1 METHLVELK
10 RAKLQEF
17 SSFIAACAT
26 LFFFCSFTLLA
37 GIGTLD
43 SIKISSILTIQ
54 VTAGGLIWASLR
66 KTNSVAFL
74 EHFGMGLAFGSFLTV
89 VVSQILKSTPY
100 SQISYFVP
108 LVLVAGQQFRL
119 RNRLTQRSQNRV
131 DLPRLDEV
139 TVLFGFGLIVLSYW
153 WFWTWLLVPI
163 PLLLGLGAYA
173 GKKFP
178 RLRKVFLQH
187 NSLKILLIVFFVGLA
202 TILILATKALQSL
215 NTIWWIF
222 SHDQT
227 YLEGIST
234 SITTWPNKEN
244 IHAVGTGFTYHWFTL
259 AWSGDLSKS
268 AHLAPFISLTKV
280 LPICGL
286 LGSVS
291 FIWTITKSLT
301 NSKYAPL
308 ASLLLFSIG
317 WNIFNMQPVRFT
329 NSPTFLFSL
338 LWFFSFVYVF
348 HLGTQIATRHTEFT
362 LGVLIAAN
370 FGGKVTNGVVL
381 FGATCIALLT
391 SLCSVNLAKHR
402 KFLLKTTLYCL
413 IGSVIT
419 YFYVYRLQSNSQDN
433 TALHLS
439 PGQVSADLGIMYYDS
454 STFIQVLG
462 LSTVALGFA
471 PIFALTKPFVFGRS
485 GQFLPVAHLFAGIS
499 MTGFFLMGMLG
510 HSGASQLYFFL
521 TPIAF
526 ASVFAGVSLAE
537 NLNFQFT
544 NRIRGKMII
553 GMVLGVLTAIAHR
566 EYFNWVPSQF
576 NPYHASVLIKTF
588 FVAVIFIFAFIFQ
601 YFPMSSRELQNNRQS
616 IRTIRLI
623 MVSAFVITLGTT
635 QLYGQFANSLAT
647 RTDIKDPNL
656 IQGSVLQ
663 NEALTWLR
671 ENSRINDVVAT
682 NRFCIPN
689 VDPCNPKWYL
699 VSAVSRRRMLIEGF
713 ANSPDLISKQKHSQG
728 FADNANYLDY
738 TFLIG
743 HKVKWIVV
751 DNIAIQSDGH
761 SWAPFANIAFKN
773 DDMTILQLN

>member
-1 METHLVELK
+1 METHLVESK
-10 RAKLQEF
+10 RATLDEF
-17 SSFIAACAT
+17 SSFIAACT
-26 LFFFCSFTLLA
+26 TFFFFCSFTLLA

-54 VTAGGLIWASLR
+54 VTAGGFIWVSLR

-89 VVSQILKSTPY
+89 VVSQILKSTPF
-100 SQISYFVP
+100 SQFSYLVP

-187 NSLKILLIVFFVGLA
+187 NSLKILLVVFFVGLA

-291 FIWTITKSLT
+291 LIWTITKSLT

-317 WNIFNMQPVRFT
+317 WNIFNMQPVRYT

-348 HLGTQIATRHTEFT
+348 HLGSQLVTRHAEFT
-362 LGVLIAAN
+362 LGVLIVAN

-381 FGATCIALLT
+381 FGAVCIAFLM
-391 SLCSVNLAKHR
+391 SSCSKNLANYR
-402 KFLLKTTLYCL
+402 RFLSKTTLYCL
-413 IGSVIT
+413 VGIVIT
-419 YFYVYRLQSNSQDN
+419 YFYVYRFQSNSQDN
-433 TALHLS
+433 TALHLA
-439 PGQVSADLGIMYYDS
+439 PGQISADLGIMYWGS
-454 STFIQVLG
+454 STLIKILGISTVVLG
-462 LSTVALGFA
+462 LSPLFV
-471 PIFALTKPFVFGRS
+471 LTKPFVFGKS
-485 GQFLPVAHLFAGIS
+485 GKFLPVTHLFAGITV
-499 MTGFFLMGMLG
+499 TGFFLMGMLG
-510 HSGASQLYFFL
+510 HSGASQIYFFL
-521 TPIAF
+521 TPIAL
-526 ASVFAGVSLAE
+526 AAVFAGASLAE
-537 NLNFQFT
+537 SSNFHFT
-544 NRIRGKMII
+544 NGIRRQMFAG
-553 GMVLGVLTAIAHR
+553 VAFGVLAAIAHR
-566 EYFNWVPSQF
+566 EYFNWIPSQF
-576 NPYHASVLIKTF
+576 NPYHVSVLIKTSLVLIIFVLAIVFRF
-588 FVAVIFIFAFIFQ
+588 F
-601 YFPMSSRELQNNRQS
+601 PTSNRKMQFDMQS
-616 IRTIRLI
+616 NRYIRLI
-623 MVSAFVITLGTT
+623 LVSTFILTLGTT
-635 QLYGQFANSLAT
+635 QLYSQFANLLAT
-647 RTDIKDPNL
+647 RTDIANPNL

-699 VSAVSRRRMLIEGF
+699 VSAVSHRRMLIEGL
-713 ANSPDLISKQKHSQG
+713 ANSPDLINKQKHSQG

-738 TFLIG
+738 TFLIE

-751 DNIAIQSDGH
+751 DKIAIQSDGH
-761 SWAPFANIAFKN
+761 SWAPFAKIAFKN
-773 DDMTILQLN
+773 DDMTILKLN

>member
-1 METHLVELK
+1 
-10 RAKLQEF
+10 
-17 SSFIAACAT
+17 
-26 LFFFCSFTLLA
+26 
-37 GIGTLD
+37 
-43 SIKISSILTIQ
+43 
-54 VTAGGLIWASLR
+54 
-66 KTNSVAFL
+66 
-74 EHFGMGLAFGSFLTV
+74 
-89 VVSQILKSTPY
+89 
-100 SQISYFVP
+100 
-108 LVLVAGQQFRL
+108 
-119 RNRLTQRSQNRV
+119 
-131 DLPRLDEV
+131 
-139 TVLFGFGLIVLSYW
+139 
-153 WFWTWLLVPI
+153 
-163 PLLLGLGAYA
+163 
-173 GKKFP
+173 
-178 RLRKVFLQH
+178 
-187 NSLKILLIVFFVGLA
+187 
-202 TILILATKALQSL
+202 
-215 NTIWWIF
+215 
-222 SHDQT
+222 
-227 YLEGIST
+227 
-234 SITTWPNKEN
+234 
-244 IHAVGTGFTYHWFTL
+244 
-259 AWSGDLSKS
+259 
-268 AHLAPFISLTKV
+268 
-280 LPICGL
+280 
-286 LGSVS
+286 
-291 FIWTITKSLT
+291 
-301 NSKYAPL
+301 
-308 ASLLLFSIG
+308 
-317 WNIFNMQPVRFT
+317 
-329 NSPTFLFSL
+329 
-338 LWFFSFVYVF
+338 
-348 HLGTQIATRHTEFT
+348 